1 MRLASRVRSA
11 LRVDWCI
18 HGRMA
23 HVVSDLDNMSAG
35 GAFICTSVPAPLG
48 TRVQM
53 HLLTDRGMV
62 PALGRVVRSDPRGMG
77 VRFDSAESG
86 DAPVDEIDAD

>member
-1 MRLASRVRSA
+1 MRLATRVRSA

-48 TRVQM
+48 TLVQM

-62 PALGRVVRSDPRGMG
+62 PALGRVVRSEGRGMG
-77 VRFDSAESG
+77 VRFDASEPT
-86 DAPVDEIDAD
+86 DPLIDEIDAD